1 MRYVGTS
8 GSNEGQSVAVSN
20 QISTNQNNQSNS
32 SDNQNREAAAAN
44 ESSLFLEYPQ
54 GTSQLPSSVLPARKD
69 SCFLR
74 KTYNVI

>member
-1 MRYVGTS
+1 MRYVGSS
-8 GSNEGQSVAVSN
+8 GSSEGQSVAVSN

-54 GTSQLPSSVLPARKD
+54 GPSQLPSSVLPARKD
-69 SCFLR
+69 SCF
-74 KTYNVI
+74 